1 MEAETPNFK
10 RFGWRPKIMKKFL
23 LPIIVILALTCQVN
37 AQVKLA
43 QTGFQYLSV
52 GQDARAVGMGEAY
65 TCMEGVSSGMFY
77 NPASLTGFDG
87 MIDVTGNYF
96 TWIADIKYMS
106 FTLGVDPWDG
116 LYGTFGLSV
125 QSVDYGDFYGTIVW
139 PNENGFLPTE
149 IFNPTAIAIGFAYA
163 KALSEKFSVG
173 GQIKWVSQQLGKS
186 TIPGEGTKKNVADVV
201 AFDFGT
207 IYKTGFESLT
217 FGMSVRNFS
226 REIKFEQ
233 EGFQLPLTFKLGLSI
248 NAFDFTDIDP
258 DMHSI
263 LVLVDAVHPRAF
275 KEYVNLGTEYS
286 FLKTFAVRV
295 GYITAQDDYGFTA
308 GFGLRSFG
316 FEIDYAYAPFDIFED
331 VHRFTLRFTY

>member
-1 MEAETPNFK
+1 M
-10 RFGWRPKIMKKFL
+10 RKFL
-23 LPIIVILALTCQVN
+23 LTIIIILAVVSHAS

-52 GQDARAVGMGEAY
+52 GQDARAVGMGEAF
-65 TCMEGVSSGMFY
+65 TCMEGVAAGMFY

-87 MIDVTGNYF
+87 MIDVSGNYF

-106 FTLGVDPWDG
+106 FTLGVDPWG
-116 LYGTFGLSV
+116 GQYGTFGLSI

-139 PNENGFLPTE
+139 PNENGYLPTE
-149 IFNPTAIAIGFAYA
+149 IFNPSAISIGIAYA
-163 KALSEKFSVG
+163 KALSEKFTVG
-173 GQIKWVSQQLGKS
+173 GQVKWVSQQLGKS
-186 TIPGEGTKKNVADVV
+186 TIPGEGTKRNVTDVV

-207 IYKTGFESLT
+207 IYNTGFESLN

-226 REIKFEQ
+226 SEVKYEQ

-248 NAFDFTDIDP
+248 NAFDFTDLNP
-258 DMHSI
+258 EMHRL

-275 KEYVNLGTEYS
+275 KEYLNLGTEYL
-286 FLKTFAVRV
+286 FLQTFALRV
-295 GYITAQDDYGFTA
+295 GYITHQDDYGFTA
-308 GFGLRSFG
+308 GFGLRQFG

>member
-1 MEAETPNFK
+1 
-10 RFGWRPKIMKKFL
+10 MKKLL
-23 LPIIVILALTCQVN
+23 LPIIIISLLACHVN
-37 AQVKLA
+37 AQVKVA

-65 TCMEGVSSGMFY
+65 TCMEGVSTGMFY
-77 NPASLTGFDG
+77 NPASLAGFGG

-116 LYGTFGLSV
+116 LYGAFGLSV

-139 PNENGFLPTE
+139 PNEEGFLPTE
-149 IFNPTAIAIGFAYA
+149 IFNPTSISIGLAYA
-163 KALSEKFSVG
+163 KALSEKFTVG

-186 TIPGEGTKKNVADVV
+186 TIPGEGTKKNVTDVI

-207 IYKTGFESLT
+207 IYKTGFESLV

-226 REIKFEQ
+226 RELKYEQ

-248 NAFDFTDIDP
+248 NAFDFTNLNP
-258 DMHSI
+258 EMHSL

-275 KEYVNLGTEYS
+275 KEYLNLGTEY
-286 FLKTFAVRV
+286 FFMNTFALRV
-295 GYITAQDDYGFTA
+295 GYITQQDDYGFTA
-308 GFGLRSFG
+308 GFGLKQFG
-316 FEIDYAYAPFDIFED
+316 FAIDYAYAPFDIFDD

>member
-1 MEAETPNFK
+1 
-10 RFGWRPKIMKKFL
+10 MKKYL
-23 LPIIVILALTCQVN
+23 LPIIIIFLLVCQVN

-65 TCMEGVSSGMFY
+65 TCIEGVSTGMFY

-87 MIDVTGNYF
+87 IIDVTGNYF

-149 IFNPTAIAIGFAYA
+149 IFNPTAIAMGFAYA

-173 GQIKWVSQQLGKS
+173 GQVKWVSQQLGKS

-226 REIKFEQ
+226 REIKYEQ

-248 NAFDFTDIDP
+248 NAFDFTDINP
-258 DMHSI
+258 DMHSVLI
-263 LVLVDAVHPRAF
+263 LVDAVHPRAF
-275 KEYVNLGTEYS
+275 KEYLNLGTEYS
-286 FLKTFAVRV
+286 FMKTFAVRL
-295 GYITAQDDYGFTA
+295 GYITQQDDYGFTA

>member
-1 MEAETPNFK
+1 MRK
-10 RFGWRPKIMKKFL
+10 LL
-23 LPIIVILALTCQVN
+23 LPIIILSFLAYHVN

-52 GQDARAVGMGEAY
+52 GQDSRAVGMGEAY
-65 TCMEGVSSGMFY
+65 TCIEGVSSGMFY
-77 NPASLTGFDG
+77 NPASLAGFGG

-116 LYGTFGLSV
+116 LYGAFGLSI
-125 QSVDYGDFYGTIVW
+125 QSVDYGDFFGTIVW

-149 IFNPTAIAIGFAYA
+149 IFNPSAISIGLAYA
-163 KALSEKFSVG
+163 KALSEKFTVG
-173 GQIKWVSQQLGKS
+173 GQIKWVSQQLGRS
-186 TIPGEGTKKNVADVV
+186 TIPGEGTKKNVTDVI

-207 IYKTGFESLT
+207 IYKTGFESLA

-226 REIKFEQ
+226 RELKFEQ

-248 NAFDFTDIDP
+248 NAFDFTNLNP
-258 DMHSI
+258 EMHSLLI
-263 LVLVDAVHPRAF
+263 LVDAVHPRAF
-275 KEYVNLGTEYS
+275 KEYLNLGTEYS
-286 FLKTFAVRV
+286 FMKTFAIRV
-295 GYITAQDDYGFTA
+295 GYITHQDEYGFTT
-308 GFGLRSFG
+308 GFGLRGFG
-316 FEIDYAYAPFDIFED
+316 FEMDYAYAPFDIFED

>member
-1 MEAETPNFK
+1 MN
-10 RFGWRPKIMKKFL
+10 RFF
-23 LPIIVILALTCQVN
+23 LPIILLSLFVGRVN
-37 AQVKLA
+37 SQVKLA

-116 LYGTFGLSV
+116 LYGTFGLSI

-139 PNENGFLPTE
+139 PNENGYLPTE
-149 IFNPTAIAIGFAYA
+149 IFNPSAISIGISYA
-163 KALSEKFSVG
+163 RALSDRFTVG

-186 TIPGEGTKKNVADVV
+186 TIPGEGTKKNVTDVI

-207 IYKTGFESLT
+207 IYNTGFKSLS
-217 FGMSVRNFS
+217 FGMTVRNFS
-226 REIKFEQ
+226 REIKYEQ
-233 EGFQLPLTFKLGLSI
+233 ESFQLPLTFKIGLSI
-248 NAFDFTDIDP
+248 NAFDFTDLNP
-258 DMHSI
+258 EMHSL
-263 LVLVDAVHPRAF
+263 LVLVDAAHPRAF
-275 KEYVNLGTEYS
+275 KEYLNLGTEYS
-286 FLKTFAVRV
+286 FMKTFAVRV
-295 GYITAQDDYGFTA
+295 GYITNQDDYGLTA
-308 GFGLRSFG
+308 GFGLRAFG
-316 FEIDYAYAPFDIFED
+316 FEMDYAYAPFDIFDD